1 MVCITTCFIALP
13 SYKSLVRNKSFSPT
27 PIFRQ
32 PSMYLFMFSLA
43 VNGMCVFFVANFF
56 TDPFLTTLA
65 RVQSRTPS
73 FRDSWK
79 VLPRVLNFLL
89 VSDTIHHWQS
99 SICSFNDILFRSFP
113 GFFFPPFFLTGFFFL
128 ADFFFFGGSSC
139 SAAGTHD
146 LTGFFAAGFGAFGGA
161 RRGGGAGAGS
171 SSSSSSS
178 SLSLSSF

>member
-89 VSDTIHHWQS
+89 VSDSIHHWQS

-128 ADFFFFGGSSC
+128 ADFFFFWWIVLQRGRNPRL
-139 SAAGTHD
+139 D
-146 LTGFFAAGFGAFGGA
+146 WFL
-161 RRGGGAGAGS
+161 RGG
-171 SSSSSSS
+171 
-178 SLSLSSF
+178 FW